1 MFCCQRLLNNLFV
14 GNQVAAMIEF
24 SRKNN
29 SFSSA
34 NDLSFLF
41 SPSFHFQH
49 FLSIYSPFFPF
60 LATPFHSKL
69 LLVPPSLPFPCFPLH
84 PLIPIPLTKDVA
96 PYDPFKFCYLH
107 LSFFI
112 SSLIS
117 FQNPYSLRPSP
128 FFLLTG
134 LYFPCLVSIS
144 YTLFNQTLMPFSSFF
159 PSIFL

>member
-60 LATPFHSKL
+60 LATPFHSKPP
-69 LLVPPSLPFPCFPLH
+69 LVPPSLLFPCFPLQS
-84 PLIPIPLTKDVA
+84 LIPIPMQPLMTLSNFA
-96 PYDPFKFCYLH
+96 TSLQFLH
-107 LSFFI
+107 SV
-112 SSLIS
+112 SSLFS
-117 FQNPYSLRPSP
+117 KSL
-128 FFLLTG
+128 FLTSESL
-134 LYFPCLVSIS
+134 
-144 YTLFNQTLMPFSSFF
+144 FSSYR
-159 PSIFL
+159 PLLSMLNFLYPL